1 MMDFF
6 KNMTNS
12 KLLLI
17 AIVAAFLAL
26 PFDLKF
32 LSFMQNES
40 IFMFLRLLSFILF
53 MYVAIKVINGKK
65 NKQIKNNTQSSIDNI
80 EDFFIISGN
89 VN

>member
-1 MMDFF
+1 MDFF

-53 MYVAIKVINGKK
+53 MYVAIKVINGKTK
-65 NKQIKNNTQSSIDNI
+65 KTTKKK
-80 EDFFIISGN
+80 
-89 VN
+89 

>member
-53 MYVAIKVINGKK
+53 MYVAIKVINGKTK
-65 NKQIKNNTQSSIDNI
+65 KTTKKK
-80 EDFFIISGN
+80 
-89 VN
+89 

>member
-1 MMDFF
+1 MNFF

-53 MYVAIKVINGKK
+53 MYVAIKVINGKTK
-65 NKQIKNNTQSSIDNI
+65 KTTKKK
-80 EDFFIISGN
+80 
-89 VN
+89 

>member
-1 MMDFF
+1 MSFF

-17 AIVAAFLAL
+17 AVIAAFLAL

-32 LSFMQNES
+32 LSFMQSES

-53 MYVAIKVINGKK
+53 MYVAIKVINGKTK
-65 NKQIKNNTQSSIDNI
+65 KPAGKK
-80 EDFFIISGN
+80 
-89 VN
+89 

>member
-53 MYVAIKVINGKK
+53 M
-65 NKQIKNNTQSSIDNI
+65 
-80 EDFFIISGN
+80 
-89 VN
+89 

>member
-1 MMDFF
+1 MMNFF

-17 AIVAAFLAL
+17 AVVAAFLAL

-32 LSFMQNES
+32 LSFMQSES

-53 MYVAIKVINGKK
+53 MYVAIKVINGKTK
-65 NKQIKNNTQSSIDNI
+65 KTVKKK
-80 EDFFIISGN
+80 
-89 VN
+89 

>member
-1 MMDFF
+1 MMNFF

-17 AIVAAFLAL
+17 AVIAAFLAL

-32 LSFMQNES
+32 LSFMQSES

-53 MYVAIKVINGKK
+53 MYVAIKVINGKTK
-65 NKQIKNNTQSSIDNI
+65 KKPTAKK
-80 EDFFIISGN
+80 
-89 VN
+89 

>member
-17 AIVAAFLAL
+17 AVIAAFLAL

-32 LSFMQNES
+32 LSFMQSES

-53 MYVAIKVINGKK
+53 MYVAIKVINGKTKKTAGK
-65 NKQIKNNTQSSIDNI
+65 NK
-80 EDFFIISGN
+80 
-89 VN
+89 

>member
-1 MMDFF
+1 MMNFF

-17 AIVAAFLAL
+17 AIIAAFLAL

-32 LSFMQNES
+32 LSFMQSES

-53 MYVAIKVINGKK
+53 MYVAIKVINGKTK
-65 NKQIKNNTQSSIDNI
+65 KIAKKK
-80 EDFFIISGN
+80 
-89 VN
+89 

>member
-1 MMDFF
+1 MMNFF

-17 AIVAAFLAL
+17 AIIAAFLAL

-32 LSFMQNES
+32 LSFMQSES

-53 MYVAIKVINGKK
+53 MYVAIKVINGKTK
-65 NKQIKNNTQSSIDNI
+65 KPVKKK
-80 EDFFIISGN
+80 
-89 VN
+89 

>member
-1 MMDFF
+1 MMNFF

-17 AIVAAFLAL
+17 AVIAAFLAL

-32 LSFMQNES
+32 LSFMQSEN

-53 MYVAIKVINGKK
+53 MYVAIKVINGKTK
-65 NKQIKNNTQSSIDNI
+65 KTAGKK
-80 EDFFIISGN
+80 
-89 VN
+89 

>member
-1 MMDFF
+1 MNFF

-17 AIVAAFLAL
+17 AVIAAFLAL

-32 LSFMQNES
+32 LSFMQSES

-53 MYVAIKVINGKK
+53 MYVAIKVINGKTK
-65 NKQIKNNTQSSIDNI
+65 KKPTAKK
-80 EDFFIISGN
+80 
-89 VN
+89 

>member
-40 IFMFLRLLSFILF
+40 IFIFLRLLSFILF
-53 MYVAIKVINGKK
+53 MYVAIKVINGKTK
-65 NKQIKNNTQSSIDNI
+65 KTTKKK
-80 EDFFIISGN
+80 
-89 VN
+89 

>member
-1 MMDFF
+1 MMSFF

-17 AIVAAFLAL
+17 AVIAAFLAL

-32 LSFMQNES
+32 LSFMQSES

-53 MYVAIKVINGKK
+53 MYVAIKVINGKTK
-65 NKQIKNNTQSSIDNI
+65 KKTA
-80 EDFFIISGN
+80 GKK
-89 VN
+89 

>member
-17 AIVAAFLAL
+17 AVIAAFLAL

-32 LSFMQNES
+32 LSFMQSES
-40 IFMFLRLLSFILF
+40 IFMFLRLLSFVLF
-53 MYVAIKVINGKK
+53 MYVAIKVINGKTK
-65 NKQIKNNTQSSIDNI
+65 KPVKKK
-80 EDFFIISGN
+80 
-89 VN
+89 

>member
-1 MMDFF
+1 MMSFF

-17 AIVAAFLAL
+17 AVIAAFLAS

-32 LSFMQNES
+32 LSFMQSES

-53 MYVAIKVINGKK
+53 MYVAIKVINGKTK
-65 NKQIKNNTQSSIDNI
+65 KKTA
-80 EDFFIISGN
+80 GKK
-89 VN
+89 

>member
-32 LSFMQNES
+32 LSFMQNEI

-53 MYVAIKVINGKK
+53 MYVAIKVINGKTK
-65 NKQIKNNTQSSIDNI
+65 KTTKKK
-80 EDFFIISGN
+80 
-89 VN
+89 

>member
-1 MMDFF
+1 MMNFF

-17 AIVAAFLAL
+17 AIIAAFLAL

-32 LSFMQNES
+32 LSFMQSES

-53 MYVAIKVINGKK
+53 MYVAIKVINGKSK
-65 NKQIKNNTQSSIDNI
+65 RVVKK
-80 EDFFIISGN
+80 
-89 VN
+89 